1 MYMIRANHLTV
12 LDPTQKMEHIW
23 KYWGAQL
30 LNDALG
36 HAEEMVFVYYL
47 TCTIYVN

>member
-1 MYMIRANHLTV
+1 MIRTNHLTV
-12 LDPTQKMEHIW
+12 LDPTQKTEHIQ

-36 HAEEMVFVYYL
+36 HAEEMVCVHCL
-47 TCTIYVN
+47 TCPIHVN